1 MMDMKCIM
9 SLIPKIVFVV
19 FWPYTISRYIYLR
32 FVTEISMDNWL
43 VYNIFVHENLFE
55 WVLKVMP
62 LEWFGIL
69 KEYEIGNDY
78 FCMWPKVSICKF
90 GWD

>member
-1 MMDMKCIM
+1 MDMKWIM

-19 FWPYTISRYIYLR
+19 FLPKIISRYIYLR

-43 VYNIFVHENLFE
+43 VYNIFVHHNLFE

-62 LEWFGIL
+62 LE
-69 KEYEIGNDY
+69 
-78 FCMWPKVSICKF
+78 
-90 GWD
+90 

>member
-1 MMDMKCIM
+1 MDMKWIM
-9 SLIPKIVFVV
+9 SLIPKIVLVV
-19 FWPYTISRYIYLR
+19 FWPQIVSRYIYLR

-43 VYNIFVHENLFE
+43 VYNIFE

-78 FCMWPKVSICKF
+78 FCMWPKVNVCKF